1 MGYKLVLIQEFEQ
14 ANQEAFLELEQKFI
28 ELEKAGK
35 MEMGRRYV
43 SYFGTR
49 PNNTFIWERE
59 FETLEALM
67 AAKKEMDENTDH
79 AVLYEQQVKYMVR
92 SYTEIYKS
100 ID

>member
-14 ANQEAFLELEQKFI
+14 ANQEAFLA
-28 ELEKAGK
+28 LEKEFIRLEKEGK
-35 MEMGRRYV
+35 MEQGRRYV

-49 PNNTFIWERE
+49 PSNTFVWERD
-59 FETLEALM
+59 FDTMEALM
-67 AAKKEMDENTDH
+67 AAKKEMEDNTDH

-92 SYTEIYKS
+92 SYMEIYKS